1 MLLLGGTWKT
11 PPCAKKWHQLLVAP
25 EQQVPKHRSW
35 STTRRAHS
43 KPRSMLLRYAV
54 LGLLV
59 FGPHRKRYSKLRF
72 RFDARRLQ
80 RNAGCLVW
88 PLE

>member
-1 MLLLGGTWKT
+1 MLLLGDTSEI
-11 PPCAKKWHQLLVAP
+11 PSCAKKWQQLLVAP

-59 FGPHRKRYSKLRF
+59 FGPHRTRYGRLHF
-72 RFDARRLQ
+72 RIDARRLQ